1 MAHASKLSFSEVLEA
16 VTEDKES
23 INNEDWTESVND
35 DRNAELPTYVVMKR
49 ALQTRINC
57 ASIIYSESRLWLVL
71 IKRRL
76 SGRQKIRNPFNGECQ
91 RDIPCAIFEALK
103 AAVHSSNLDE
113 FNEPNCYISS
123 NRKASVISFTSLTS
137 VVELFTVLSG
147 YTCMEVRQYF
157 TRNLKSNGKAE
168 LIVNQVKD
176 FALIYKYKKGQLI
189 INFNFG
195 IWNANGFHNMY
206 DCNIL

>member
-1 MAHASKLSFSEVLEA
+1 MAHASKLSFSEVLAA

-23 INNEDWTESVND
+23 INNEEWTESVND
-35 DRNAELPTYVVMKR
+35 YRNAELPTYALMKR
-49 ALQTRINC
+49 ALQTRISC
-57 ASIIYSESRLWLVL
+57 ASIIHSESRLWLVL

-103 AAVHSSNLDE
+103 AAIHSSDLDE

-137 VVELFTVLSG
+137 VVDLFTVLSG

-157 TRNLKSNGKAE
+157 PRNLK
-168 LIVNQVKD
+168 
-176 FALIYKYKKGQLI
+176 
-189 INFNFG
+189 
-195 IWNANGFHNMY
+195 
-206 DCNIL
+206 

>member
-1 MAHASKLSFSEVLEA
+1 ML
-16 VTEDKES
+16 
-23 INNEDWTESVND
+23 
-35 DRNAELPTYVVMKR
+35 
-49 ALQTRINC
+49 
-57 ASIIYSESRLWLVL
+57 RLWLVL

-91 RDIPCAIFEALK
+91 RDVPCAIFEALK
-103 AAVHSSNLDE
+103 AAVHSSDLDE

-123 NRKASVISFTSLTS
+123 DRKASVISFTSLTS
-137 VVELFTVLSG
+137 VVNLFTVLSG
-147 YTCMEVRQYF
+147 YTCMEVKQYF
-157 TRNLKSNGKAE
+157 ARNLKSNGKAG

-195 IWNANGFHNMY
+195 IWNANDSTTCMTVMFFNDSGGGGGHVLQVYVPQNTTQFS
-206 DCNIL
+206 

>member
-16 VTEDKES
+16 VTEDKEF
-23 INNEDWTESVND
+23 INHEEWTESVND
-35 DRNAELPTYVVMKR
+35 DGNAQRPTYAVMKR
-49 ALQTRINC
+49 ALQIRISC

-76 SGRQKIRNPFNGECQ
+76 SGRQKVSNPFNGECQ

-103 AAVHSSNLDE
+103 AAVHSSGLDE
-113 FNEPNCYISS
+113 FSEPNCYISS
-123 NRKASVISFTSLTS
+123 NRKASVISFTLLTS
-137 VVELFTVLSG
+137 VVDLFTVLSG

-176 FALIYKYKKGQLI
+176 FAL
-189 INFNFG
+189 
-195 IWNANGFHNMY
+195 MY
-206 DCNIL
+206 GGPLLS